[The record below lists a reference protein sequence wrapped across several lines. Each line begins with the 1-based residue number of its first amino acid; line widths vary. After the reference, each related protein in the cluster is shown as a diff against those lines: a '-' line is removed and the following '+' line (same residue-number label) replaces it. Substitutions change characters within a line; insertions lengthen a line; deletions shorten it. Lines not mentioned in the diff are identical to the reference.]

1 MSAPE
6 AWLRGPIAGIA
17 PLLQP
22 AAHAFVQIREEMGRC
37 LPACS
42 EEEAWA
48 TPGGA
53 PSIGYH
59 ARHLAGSTLRLL
71 TYADGQVLD
80 AGQLARLQGEAS
92 VPVPRPDGAALWR
105 EVEEA
110 IDGAMRRLHEWSE
123 RAGELLAPR
132 AVRRG
137 QLPST
142 VLGLLFHAA
151 EHAQRHAGQVATT
164 ARVVRGLR
172 VEGES
177 AGSA

>member
-6 AWLRGPIAGIA
+6 AWLRGPVPGVA

-22 AAHAFVQIREEMGRC
+22 AAHAFVQVREELARL
-37 LPACS
+37 LPPCS
-42 EEEAWA
+42 ADEAWA

-71 TYADGQVLD
+71 TYAEGQALD
-80 AGQLARLQGEAS
+80 AGQLARLQGETA
-92 VPVPRPDGAALWR
+92 VPVPLTDGAALWR
-105 EVEEA
+105 EAEA
-110 IDGAMRRLHEWSE
+110 ALDEAMRRLQDWSG

-132 AVRRG
+132 AVGRG

-164 ARVVRGLR
+164 VRIVRGLR
-172 VEGES
+172 ADGRTASS
-177 AGSA
+177 A